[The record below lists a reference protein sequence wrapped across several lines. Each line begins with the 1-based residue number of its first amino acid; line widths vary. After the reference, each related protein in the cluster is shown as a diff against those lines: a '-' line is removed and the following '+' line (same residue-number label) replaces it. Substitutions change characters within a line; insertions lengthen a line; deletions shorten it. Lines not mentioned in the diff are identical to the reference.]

1 MIGDLKKQLVHSLVN
16 EFNETLSSSSLLNQM
31 DQEYLDKFHNQLKC
45 YEDLIKWIQQVG
57 TFNWKQKTFFSNVYK
72 ERWLMCNTVGSLDG
86 GWR

>member
-1 MIGDLKKQLVHSLVN
+1 MIGDLKKQLVHLLVN

-57 TFNWKQKTFFSNVYK
+57 AFNWKQKTFSNVYK